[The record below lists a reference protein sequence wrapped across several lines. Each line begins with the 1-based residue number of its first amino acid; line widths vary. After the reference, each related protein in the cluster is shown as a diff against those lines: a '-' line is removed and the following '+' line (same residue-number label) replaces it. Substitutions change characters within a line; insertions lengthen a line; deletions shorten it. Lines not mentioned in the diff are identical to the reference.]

1 MDRKAIID
9 AVLFNLTGGVVHCE
23 LDEKS
28 MNILID
34 NSLRELQA
42 YISTPKIITIPYQP
56 CIDMKPYNVSSVT
69 AVYRA
74 RAGFAS
80 GANMNGVEYVDPM
93 YAAQWQILAGTGSL
107 QNFQGYMDNY
117 AAYQTILQLRNTIG
131 TDLAFYYDVVKEQLT
146 INVTAGIP
154 DYISIEFL
162 PHYKSVEEIVSD
174 YWIDKLIRLAT
185 ANGKIALGRIR
196 TRYSSSS
203 PLMQMDGETML
214 AEGNQEL
221 QQLREEMDRNQLT
234 SYPMD

>member
-1 MDRKAIID
+1 
-9 AVLFNLTGGVVHCE
+9 
-23 LDEKS
+23 
-28 MNILID
+28 
-34 NSLRELQA
+34 
-42 YISTPKIITIPYQP
+42 
-56 CIDMKPYNVSSVT
+56 
-69 AVYRA
+69 
-74 RAGFAS
+74 
-80 GANMNGVEYVDPM
+80 MNGVEYVDPM

-154 DYISIEFL
+154 DYISIEYL